1 MVLWF
6 IVNWWVA
13 GGQTGGFLGGY
24 RLALYYIYFIFILYV
39 YKTINHILSQLSLNI
54 NDLQNM
60 VDPMVYMVTTPDLH
74 PLTKNQRPKH

>member
-6 IVNWWVA
+6 YGLCLI
-13 GGQTGGFLGGY
+13 GGALGDSSEAPGGSWY
-24 RLALYYIYFIFILYV
+24 SLYNIYIITNFYI

-60 VDPMVYMVTTPDLH
+60 VVSRVL
-74 PLTKNQRPKH
+74 